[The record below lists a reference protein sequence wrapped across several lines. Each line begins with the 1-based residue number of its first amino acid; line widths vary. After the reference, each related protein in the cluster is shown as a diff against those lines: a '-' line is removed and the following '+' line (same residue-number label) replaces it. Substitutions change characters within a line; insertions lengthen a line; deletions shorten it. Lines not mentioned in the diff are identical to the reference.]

1 MLTDARVRNAKPTQ
15 RPIKLSDGGG
25 LYLLI
30 QPRGNKLWRMAYRFA
45 GKQKTL
51 AFGVYPT
58 VSLQDAREKR
68 EAAKRVLAKGID
80 PSAQRRLER
89 QAARTPGSTFKD
101 VAEDVLAK
109 VEREGRAFEQ
119 AVSPRLYVGAMLDI
133 IL

>member
-80 PSAQRRLER
+80 PSAQRRLEDKPR
-89 QAARTPGSTFKD
+89 GRPAAHSRMSPRTYWRRLKGKAAHLNRPSRPGSMW
-101 VAEDVLAK
+101 ALCW
-109 VEREGRAFEQ
+109 
-119 AVSPRLYVGAMLDI
+119 I
-133 IL
+133 